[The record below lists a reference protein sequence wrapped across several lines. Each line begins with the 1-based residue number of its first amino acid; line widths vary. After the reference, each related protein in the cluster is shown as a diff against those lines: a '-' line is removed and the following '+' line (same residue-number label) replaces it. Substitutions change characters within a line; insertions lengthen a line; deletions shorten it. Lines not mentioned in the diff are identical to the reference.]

1 MSGPGLFAGWCS
13 RATREKSWAIED
25 RDHLLAARAA
35 EADAPTKQCSP
46 GNRVRNSTEW
56 HIAGLRAGSLAKT
69 RAGRRDAS
77 NLSLGQRLGDEHTT
91 LPIFKWLKSS
101 SKHLGELG
109 HEEGPRLL
117 DPGRCRVGSRALDS
131 DVVLGEGKVQEPIPV
146 LVYLLRHRF
155 LFGPVLASH
164 LGCLSVP
171 GLLCQ
176 ALEELVGGYLH
187 VLCCVGVSCVLASLI
202 PAHHIGRALHEGCGD
217 GLRLLASRGAGAQG
231 VQTLAQP
238 RP

>member
-101 SKHLGELG
+101 VERLSDNSDRPHHGLPKEAAT
-109 HEEGPRLL
+109 GPETAFGRLS
-117 DPGRCRVGSRALDS
+117 CRRTWALMGAVTIYQTVS
-131 DVVLGEGKVQEPIPV
+131 MGTSSTGLPPIG
-146 LVYLLRHRF
+146 LLRTAENPNTAKFRKSAF
-155 LFGPVLASH
+155 SP
-164 LGCLSVP
+164 
-171 GLLCQ
+171 
-176 ALEELVGGYLH
+176 
-187 VLCCVGVSCVLASLI
+187 
-202 PAHHIGRALHEGCGD
+202 
-217 GLRLLASRGAGAQG
+217 
-231 VQTLAQP
+231 
-238 RP
+238 